1 MTQENKS
8 KLLSILKFVFA
19 ATLFVFV
26 VFTLY
31 RELSTI
37 NFKDTLMQFG
47 KINRLWLVL
56 LFAGGGASL
65 LILSLYDIILVKSL
79 KLDIPLTKVFRVS
92 YIINALNA
100 IVGFGGFIGAGLRA
114 FVYKN
119 YTEDNKKLVHY
130 ISVILISMLTG
141 LSLLSI
147 LVVFHVFNAS
157 DMLDRISW
165 VRWILYIVALF
176 LPIFIIYTIMK
187 PADKN
192 NRFMGVYCTL
202 VSCVE
207 WMAAAVVLYFSAL
220 IVGIDISFMNFI
232 GIFIIAAL
240 SGLVSF
246 IPGGFGAFDLVVL
259 LGFKSLGVSE
269 ENILLALLLYRFA
282 YYFVP
287 VAIALVLSSFEFG
300 NTAKKYIEGSKYFV
314 PAKDVTSFLMSYQKD
329 ILSKIPSFS
338 LAILVFLTSVIFF
351 INNLTIIYDGLYDDN
366 HFVYYITLSVHT
378 NACLLLMLNVKG
390 IFKQSRRAIIF
401 AIISVVLI
409 FAATIY
415 TYASFLLLTWL
426 VVIFVL
432 LIIAYRRAKVVK
444 RPLRLKNVF
453 LIVIISLIVLYINHI
468 IISSTLYALDVYNLE
483 VDTTVLRYYFWITI
497 ALITLIV
504 ASIAWLFD
512 YRYSKSNQNKDL
524 TICEQIIHE
533 YGGNYLTHLIYS
545 GDKDYFVHDNE
556 SAFLMYRYK
565 SNALVV
571 LGDPV
576 GDASSFE
583 SLLEAFYEYAEYYGY
598 DIIFYQ
604 VSDRFMPLY
613 HNFGNQF
620 FKLGEEAIIDLT
632 TFTTS
637 GKKRRGFR
645 ATLNKFDDLNINFEV
660 IEPPFSKE
668 MIETLQHVSDQW
680 LDGRNEMHFSVGQ
693 FSEEY
698 LSKAPIGIMRNE
710 DGKIIAFC
718 TLMPTYFNDA
728 ISVDLIRWL
737 PELDLP
743 LMDGLYLHMLSWG
756 KEKGYRSFNMGMATL
771 SNVGQLHYSYLRER
785 LAGRVFEHFNGL
797 YRFQGLRRYKEKY
810 GPNWEPRFLVYRKDA
825 SLWQSMIKVMR
836 VIRHK

>member
-19 ATLFVFV
+19 AALFTFV

-31 RELSTI
+31 RELSSI
-37 NFKDTLMQFG
+37 DFKNTLMQFG
-47 KINRLWLVL
+47 KINRLWIVL
-56 LFAGGGASL
+56 LFISGGASL
-65 LILSLYDIILVKSL
+65 LILSLYDVILVKSL
-79 KLDIPLTKVFRVS
+79 KLKIPLIKVLRVS

-114 FVYKN
+114 FIYKN
-119 YTEDNKKLVHY
+119 YTQDNKKLVHY
-130 ISVILISMLTG
+130 ISIILISMLTG

-147 LVVFHVFNAS
+147 LVVLHVFNAS
-157 DMLDRISW
+157 DMLDKISW
-165 VRWILYIVALF
+165 VRWVLYIVALF
-176 LPIFIIYTIMK
+176 LPVFIIYTIVK
-187 PADKN
+187 PADTN
-192 NRFMGVYCTL
+192 NRYMGVYCTL

-207 WMAAAVVLYFSAL
+207 WLAAAVVLYFSAL

-259 LGFKSLGVSE
+259 LGLKSLGINE

-287 VAIALVLSSFEFG
+287 VAIALVLSTFEFG
-300 NTAKKYIEGSKYFV
+300 NTARKYIGESKYFV

-366 HFVYYITLSVHT
+366 HLAYYLTLSIHT
-378 NACLLLMLNVKG
+378 SACLLLMLNVKG

-401 AIISVVLI
+401 AIISILLI
-409 FAATIY
+409 FAATVY
-415 TYASFLLLTWL
+415 TYASFILLTWL
-426 VVIFVL
+426 LVMLVL
-432 LIIAYRRAKVVK
+432 LFIAYRQSKVLK
-444 RPLRLKNVF
+444 RPLRLKNAF
-453 LIVIISLIVLYINHI
+453 LFILISIIVLYINHV
-468 IISSTLYALDVYNLE
+468 IISSTLYALDVYNIE

-497 ALITLIV
+497 ALITIIV
-504 ASIAWLFD
+504 ALIAWLFD
-512 YRYSKSNQNKDL
+512 YRFIKSSQNKNL
-524 TICEQIIHE
+524 AVCEQIIQQ

-545 GDKDYFVHDNE
+545 GDKNYFIHENE

-576 GDASSFE
+576 GDTASFE

-645 ATLNKFDDLNINFEV
+645 ATLNKFEDLNIKFEI
-660 IEPPFSKE
+660 IEPPFSQD
-668 MIETLQHVSDQW
+668 MFETLKNVSDQW
-680 LDGRNEMHFSVGQ
+680 LEGRSEMHFSVGQ
-693 FSEEY
+693 FSEDY

-710 DGKIIAFC
+710 EGKIIAFC

-743 LMDGLYLHMLSWG
+743 LMDGLYLHMLSWS
-756 KEKGYRSFNMGMATL
+756 KEKGYQSFNLGMATL

-810 GPNWEPRFLVYRKDA
+810 GPQWEPRFLVYRKDA